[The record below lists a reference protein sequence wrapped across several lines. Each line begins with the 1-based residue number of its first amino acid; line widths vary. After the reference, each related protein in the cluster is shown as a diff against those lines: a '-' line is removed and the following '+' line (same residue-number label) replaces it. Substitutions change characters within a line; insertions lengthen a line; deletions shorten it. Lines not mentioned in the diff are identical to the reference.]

1 MRGFKWFLIWFV
13 VFLVRFW
20 FEVQE
25 KQKIAKFAGDEVRLT
40 GRISSVPILQGTRQ
54 NFDLGRVKV
63 VTERFPEY
71 HYGDRLRLSGTLE
84 EKVLTPGY
92 SRFSLVYPSVSKIE
106 TYSTNSWVFRLRSKL
121 EGIFRRN
128 LPEPEASLLS
138 GIVLGIKSSLPYD
151 FWQAL
156 RKTSTLHIVV
166 ASGYNVTVVIGTVI
180 KYLAGLIKRSWAVGL
195 GVAAVVVYTL
205 MAGGEPAIVRAAI
218 MGSLAYLGQVLG
230 RKSDGVRLLLAAAGV
245 MLWVEPSLVYDV
257 GFRLSVAATAGLL
270 LIAPL
275 LGKVFDRVALIGKDL
290 SETTA
295 AQIAVWPILLT
306 TFGQV
311 SAFSILING
320 LILWLVPM
328 IMVLG
333 AVLAGAG
340 LVLGPWAA
348 PIGWLA
354 YGPLHLMVGVIS
366 WFGGL
371 SFVSWT
377 VDLKASVIGSF
388 TWVFLYYLVLG
399 VVIWRKR

>member
-1 MRGFKWFLIWFV
+1 M
-13 VFLVRFW
+13 
-20 FEVQE
+20 
-25 KQKIAKFAGDEVRLT
+25 
-40 GRISSVPILQGTRQ
+40 
-54 NFDLGRVKV
+54 
-63 VTERFPEY
+63 
-71 HYGDRLRLSGTLE
+71 
-84 EKVLTPGY
+84 LTPGY

>member
-245 MLWVEPSLVYDV
+245 MLWAEP
-257 GFRLSVAATAGLL
+257 GL
-270 LIAPL
+270 
-275 LGKVFDRVALIGKDL
+275 
-290 SETTA
+290 
-295 AQIAVWPILLT
+295 
-306 TFGQV
+306 
-311 SAFSILING
+311 
-320 LILWLVPM
+320 
-328 IMVLG
+328 
-333 AVLAGAG
+333 
-340 LVLGPWAA
+340 
-348 PIGWLA
+348 
-354 YGPLHLMVGVIS
+354 
-366 WFGGL
+366 
-371 SFVSWT
+371 
-377 VDLKASVIGSF
+377 
-388 TWVFLYYLVLG
+388 
-399 VVIWRKR
+399 

>member
-1 MRGFKWFLIWFV
+1 
-13 VFLVRFW
+13 
-20 FEVQE
+20 
-25 KQKIAKFAGDEVRLT
+25 
-40 GRISSVPILQGTRQ
+40 
-54 NFDLGRVKV
+54 
-63 VTERFPEY
+63 
-71 HYGDRLRLSGTLE
+71 
-84 EKVLTPGY
+84 
-92 SRFSLVYPSVSKIE
+92 
-106 TYSTNSWVFRLRSKL
+106 
-121 EGIFRRN
+121 
-128 LPEPEASLLS
+128 
-138 GIVLGIKSSLPYD
+138 
-151 FWQAL
+151 
-156 RKTSTLHIVV
+156 
-166 ASGYNVTVVIGTVI
+166 
-180 KYLAGLIKRSWAVGL
+180 
-195 GVAAVVVYTL
+195 
-205 MAGGEPAIVRAAI
+205 
-218 MGSLAYLGQVLG
+218 
-230 RKSDGVRLLLAAAGV
+230 
-245 MLWVEPSLVYDV
+245 
-257 GFRLSVAATAGLL
+257 VAATAGLL